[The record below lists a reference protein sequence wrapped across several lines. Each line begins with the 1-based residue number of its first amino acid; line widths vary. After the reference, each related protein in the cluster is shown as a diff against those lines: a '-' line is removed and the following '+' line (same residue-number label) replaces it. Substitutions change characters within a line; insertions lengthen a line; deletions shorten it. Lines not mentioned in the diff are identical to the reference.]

1 MKTPPA
7 GIIEFTLSNRTMLV
21 EGPAEY
27 MLFDNFYKKI
37 HGHKMEEDNI
47 QVMDVRG
54 LSFKR
59 FLEIAAITGAKVAVV
74 TDNDNDY
81 QKNCIDKYSDF
92 ANIENINIF
101 YESDNS
107 KRTFEIVL
115 EDRNKQLCE
124 DLFGNTAVDYM
135 LKNKTEAAYQLMN
148 APDIVVPD
156 YIERAIRWIKS

>member
-1 MKTPPA
+1 M
-7 GIIEFTLSNRTMLV
+7 
-21 EGPAEY
+21 EG
-27 MLFDNFYKKI
+27 DNV
-37 HGHKMEEDNI
+37 

-74 TDNDNDY
+74 TDNDY

-92 ANIENINIF
+92 ANIDNINIF

-135 LKNKTEAAYQLMN
+135 VSA
-148 APDIVVPD
+148 
-156 YIERAIRWIKS
+156 

>member
-1 MKTPPA
+1 
-7 GIIEFTLSNRTMLV
+7 
-21 EGPAEY
+21 

-92 ANIENINIF
+92 ANIDNINIF